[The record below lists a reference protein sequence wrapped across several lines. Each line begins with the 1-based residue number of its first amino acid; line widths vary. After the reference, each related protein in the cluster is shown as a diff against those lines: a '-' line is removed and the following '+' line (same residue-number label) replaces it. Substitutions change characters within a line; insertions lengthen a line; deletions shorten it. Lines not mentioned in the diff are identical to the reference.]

1 MSVCRIA
8 VHEQRTTFNEQHVLM
23 NINRHNY
30 EEFFLL
36 YVDNELSAAD
46 RKAVDVFVQQNPDL
60 QGELLLLLQTV
71 IKADED
77 VLEKKNWLYR
87 EEEISVLQENI
98 LQYADDELTP
108 ADKKSI
114 EVLLATD
121 KLAMAEWNI
130 LQQTKLEPD
139 ASIVFADKQSLYRTA
154 GGRVVSFAWRRVA
167 AAAVL
172 LGLLLWAGVSVY
184 KTNFKTT
191 TGDGELVDN
200 NKVKAGQQKTEE
212 PVNTTEVSSKPEEKE
227 TAQNNNEATNS
238 NKGPLQKTEVNKQPV
253 YKTNALNKVEPKE
266 NITTQ
271 NNSTKK
277 PDNNLPKPYFENI
290 NKATSNETTAASV
303 IPENNKISKV
313 SGNNTEVVKTN
324 MNEINNNSIAI
335 DLNKS
340 KADQSTKAIL
350 AVNNKNPDE
359 NKNSRYLEVDD
370 NKEKRTALSGF
381 LRKAKR
387 MIERT
392 TNIKTGDGIKV
403 AGFEIALK

>member
-1 MSVCRIA
+1 
-8 VHEQRTTFNEQHVLM
+8 M
-23 NINRHNY
+23 NIGRHNY

-36 YVDNELSAAD
+36 YVDDELSATD
-46 RKAVDVFVQQNPDL
+46 RKAVDVFVLENPDL
-60 QGELLLLLQTV
+60 QMELLMLQQTV
-71 IKADED
+71 IKADD
-77 VLEKKNWLYR
+77 TILEKKNWLYR

-121 KLAMAEWNI
+121 KLAIAEWNI

-154 GGRVVSFAWRRVA
+154 GARVVGIKWWRVA

-172 LGLLLWAGVSVY
+172 FGMVLWAGVSVY

-227 TAQNNNEATNS
+227 TAQNNNEATDN
-238 NKGPLQKTEVNKQPV
+238 NKDPLQKTEVNKQPV

-313 SGNNTEVVKTN
+313 SGNNTEVVRTN